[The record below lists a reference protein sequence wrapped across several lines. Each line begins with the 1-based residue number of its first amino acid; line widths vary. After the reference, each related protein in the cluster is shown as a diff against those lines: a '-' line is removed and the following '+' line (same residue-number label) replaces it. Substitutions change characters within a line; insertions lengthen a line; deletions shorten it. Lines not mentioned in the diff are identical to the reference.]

1 MSRYFYGIDYPPND
15 LRLAL
20 VESAAG
26 KIGSP
31 VDQFLLLCF
40 HYDPATGR
48 YGLAIARLIKWS
60 GCATLLV
67 LGTFLLVMI
76 RRERRMPRLVPLA
89 PRPAGEDLFR

>member
-1 MSRYFYGIDYPPND
+1 M
-15 LRLAL
+15 RLAL

-48 YGLAIARLIKWS
+48 YGLAIARLIKCS

-67 LGTFLLVMI
+67 LGTFLTVMMQ
-76 RRERRMPRLVPLA
+76 REHRMPRFL
-89 PRPAGEDLFR
+89 RFPAAARR